1 MQSTSCPVIMKSAS
15 ILANFHKQNA
25 RHAAVVA
32 EMPYNLLLRDEDN
45 QNSIPY
51 TDFSVRGMK
60 LCSQTVCQ
68 TYFCTICFSHDL
80 AASGDTER
88 NKGTFHAFEDS
99 LARSKLSLS
108 LQELLSEYL
117 LLEDYYMS
125 QNVKK
130 AVSSYVQTEKTSGG
144 MSDMVHSVT
153 QAFIF
158 SPQNGAFYR

>member
-1 MQSTSCPVIMKSAS
+1 
-15 ILANFHKQNA
+15 
-25 RHAAVVA
+25 
-32 EMPYNLLLRDEDN
+32 
-45 QNSIPY
+45 
-51 TDFSVRGMK
+51 MK
-60 LCSQTVCQ
+60 LCSQPVCQ

-80 AASGDTER
+80 EAASGDTER
-88 NKGTFHAFEDS
+88 NKGTFQAFQDS
-99 LARSKLSLS
+99 LTRSKLSLS

-153 QAFIF
+153 HAFIF